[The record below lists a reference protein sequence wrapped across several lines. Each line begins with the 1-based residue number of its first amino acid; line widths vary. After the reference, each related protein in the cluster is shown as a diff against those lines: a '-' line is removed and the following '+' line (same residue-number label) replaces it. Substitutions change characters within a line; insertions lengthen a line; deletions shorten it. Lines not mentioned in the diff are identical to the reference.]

1 MYLSSKF
8 FEKLLTKKLLISCLR
23 PEWERNLGPEIF
35 LSDFGQMLQPD
46 DYIELDIDI
55 DIGQILQPSV
65 FENKSNQMTT

>member
-8 FEKLLTKKLLISCLR
+8 FEKLRTKKLLISCLQ

-46 DYIELDIDI
+46 AYIELDIDIDIDI
-55 DIGQILQPSV
+55 DIGQILQPSM
-65 FENKSNQMTT
+65 FAN

>member
-8 FEKLLTKKLLISCLR
+8 FDKLLTKKLLISCLQ

-46 DYIELDIDI
+46 DFIERDIESKSE
-55 DIGQILQPSV
+55 ILK
-65 FENKSNQMTT
+65 NL